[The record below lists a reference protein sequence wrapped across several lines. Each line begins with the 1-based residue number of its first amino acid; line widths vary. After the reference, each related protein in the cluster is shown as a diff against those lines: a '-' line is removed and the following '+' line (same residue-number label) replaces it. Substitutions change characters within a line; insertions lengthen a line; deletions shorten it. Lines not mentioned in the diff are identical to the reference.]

1 MRTRFATLS
10 LAAAL
15 LTTLS
20 LTGIGALTAQERLD
34 RVITPPALP
43 PDARLGEPV
52 SLDKPFTFT
61 PSFTSADQWK
71 LRADALR
78 RQLQVALGLWPMP
91 EKMPLR
97 PVIHGKIVRDGYT
110 IEKVFFAS
118 APGHYVSGNLYRPTG
133 GPAPTGSAGSNGA
146 RANAASAA
154 SAANAANA
162 ANVKR
167 PGVLSPH
174 GHWPGPELP
183 SGIRADGRLY
193 ERPEADA
200 HKKVAAGGDKTY
212 EGARYPHQARAAGLA
227 KLGAVVFMFD
237 MVGYADSRPIVHR
250 EGFTDTEAELRLQST
265 LGLQMWNAIR
275 ALDFLAS
282 LPDVDPSRLGVTG
295 ESGGGTQTFLLSA
308 LDDRPAA
315 AFPAVMVGGAMQGG
329 CVCENAPLLRI
340 GTNNIEIAA
349 LFAPK
354 PLGLSGANDWTKDIM
369 TLGLPELKS
378 IYRLYGAG
386 IEANVMA
393 RHFPYEHNFNQ
404 TSRELMYG
412 WLNTHLKLGHT
423 TGADGTIAE
432 TPFKPAAPAEL
443 SVYDASHPL
452 PKDAVD
458 AATLRKTL
466 TSASDAQMAAL
477 AAKPAAYRDVVES
490 ALRAMVQEPPLA
502 SVAAAPRPNTFKSLP
517 GDGFDSHLTLL
528 TRGGSGGGA
537 NGSGGDA
544 VPTLGLVPK
553 GFKGDAVIVWAHPEG
568 KASLFEADGRTPV
581 AAVRAAMASGAAILA
596 PDVFLT
602 GEFNLNGQ
610 KTALKP
616 VKDEETFATFNH
628 GYNRTVLAQRVRDL
642 TTAIAFAKGT
652 LKPKAIH
659 LVAFDSAGTWALL
672 ARALAG
678 DTIGRASIDLDGF
691 DFAQVT
697 SPSDER
703 LLPGAL
709 KYGGVHGF
717 LSLITSGQTEIFAA
731 PPRPASVQTPTT
743 PAVNVRA
750 GAAAPEAMVRWVLG
764 A

>member
-1 MRTRFATLS
+1 VIRPRFAGFS
-10 LAAAL
+10 LAVAL
-15 LTTLS
+15 LTTL
-20 LTGIGALTAQERLD
+20 TLTAQERLD

-61 PSFTSADQWK
+61 PAFTSADEWK
-71 LRADALR
+71 ARAAALR
-78 RQLQVALGLWPMP
+78 TQVQVAVGLWPMP

-97 PVIHGKIVRDGYT
+97 PVIHGRIVRDGYT

-118 APGHYVSGNLYRPTG
+118 APGHYVSGNLYRP
-133 GPAPTGSAGSNGA
+133 AGA
-146 RANAASAA
+146 QAAS
-154 SAANAANA
+154 
-162 ANVKR
+162 VKR

-174 GHWPGPELP
+174 GHWPGKELP
-183 SGIRADGRLY
+183 SGVRTDGRLY

-200 HKKVAAGGDKTY
+200 REKVKAGGDKTL

-250 EGFTDTEAELRLQST
+250 EGFNDAEAELRLQST
-265 LGLQMWNAIR
+265 LGLQMWNAVR

-282 LPDVDPSRLGVTG
+282 LPDVDPSRLAVTG
-295 ESGGGTQTFLLSA
+295 ESGGGTQTFLLAA
-308 LDDRPAA
+308 LDDRPIA

-354 PLGLSGANDWTKDIM
+354 PLGMSGADDWTKDIM

-378 IYRLYGAG
+378 IYRLYGADA
-386 IEANVMA
+386 ETRVMA
-393 RHFPYEHNFNQ
+393 RYFPYEHNFNQ

-412 WLNTHLKLGHT
+412 WLNTHLRLGHT
-423 TGADGTIAE
+423 TAADGTIAE
-432 TPFKPAAPAEL
+432 TPFTPATPVEL
-443 SVYDASHPL
+443 SVYDASHPR
-452 PKDAVD
+452 PKDAAD
-458 AATLRKTL
+458 AVTLRKTL
-466 TSASDAQMAAL
+466 TDTSDAQMTAL
-477 AAKPAAYRDVVES
+477 AAKPAEYRRVVES
-490 ALRAMVQEPPLA
+490 ALRAMVQEP
-502 SVAAAPRPNTFKSLP
+502 SVAAVVAAPRPNTFKTLP
-517 GDGFDSHLTLL
+517 GDGFESHLTLL
-528 TRGGSGGGA
+528 TRGGAGGTASG
-537 NGSGGDA
+537 GGDA

-568 KASLFEADGRTPV
+568 KASLFEADGRTPI
-581 AAVRAAMASGAAILA
+581 AAARAAMASGAAILA

-610 KTALKP
+610 KTALTP
-616 VKDEETFATFNH
+616 VKNEQSFATYNH

-659 LVAFDSAGTWALL
+659 LVAFDGAGTWALL

-678 DTIGRASIDLDGF
+678 DTITRASIDLDGF
-691 DFAQVT
+691 DFDRVAST
-697 SPSDER
+697 SDER

-717 LSLITSGQTEIFAA
+717 LSLATSGQTEIYAA
-731 PPRPASVQTPTT
+731 PPARGTT
-743 PAVNVRA
+743 PATPAVTVRQGEA
-750 GAAAPEAMVRWVLG
+750 TPEAMIRWILG
-764 A
+764 

>member
-1 MRTRFATLS
+1 VKRTRFATLS
-10 LAAAL
+10 LAATL
-15 LTTLS
+15 LTTLC
-20 LTGIGALTAQERLD
+20 LTGTGALTAQERLD
-34 RVITPPALP
+34 RVISPPALP
-43 PDARLGEPV
+43 PDARLGDPI
-52 SLDKPFTFT
+52 SLDTPFKFT
-61 PSFTSADQWK
+61 PAFTSVDDWK
-71 LRADALR
+71 LRAAALR
-78 RQLQVALGLWPMP
+78 KQLQVSLGLWPMP
-91 EKMPLR
+91 EKMPLK

-118 APGHYVSGNLYRPTG
+118 APGHYVSGNLYRP
-133 GPAPTGSAGSNGA
+133 
-146 RANAASAA
+146 AASAA
-154 SAANAANA
+154 GAGANG
-162 ANVKR
+162 KR

-183 SGIRADGRLY
+183 SGVRADGRLY
-193 ERPEADA
+193 ERPDKDA
-200 HKKVAAGGDKTY
+200 RERVAAGGDKTY

-227 KLGAVVFMFD
+227 KLGAVVFIFD

-250 EGFTDTEAELRLQST
+250 EGFLDAEAELRLQST
-265 LGLQMWNAIR
+265 MGLQMWNAIR

-282 LPDVDPSRLGVTG
+282 LPDVDTSRLGVTG

-308 LDDRPAA
+308 LDERPAA

-378 IYRLYGAG
+378 IYRLYGADV
-386 IEANVMA
+386 EPRVMA

-412 WLNTHLKLGHT
+412 WFNTHLKLGHT

-432 TPFKPAAPAEL
+432 TPLTPTMPAEL
-443 SVYDASHPL
+443 SVFDASHPR

-466 TSASDAQMAAL
+466 TRASDTQMAAL
-477 AAKPAAYRDVVES
+477 ASKPEAYREVVES

-502 SVAAAPRPNTFKSLP
+502 SVVATPLPKTFKSLP
-517 GDGFDSHLTLL
+517 GDGFESHLTLL
-528 TRGGSGGGA
+528 TRGGAGGA
-537 NGSGGDA
+537 AGSAAGSGDA

-553 GFKGDAVIVWAHPEG
+553 GFKGDAVIIWAHPNG

-581 AAVRAAMASGAAILA
+581 AAVRAAMASGVAILA

-602 GEFNLNGQ
+602 GEFNLNGH

-616 VKDEETFATFNH
+616 VKDEEAFSTFNH

-652 LKPKAIH
+652 LKPKVIH
-659 LVAFDSAGTWALL
+659 LVAFDGAGTWALL

-678 DTIGRASIDLDGF
+678 GTIGRASIDLDGF
-691 DFAQVT
+691 DFTQVT
-697 SPSDER
+697 STSDER

-717 LSLITSGQTEIFAA
+717 MSLLTSGETELFAVPA
-731 PPRPASVQTPTT
+731 RPANVKTPAT
-743 PAVNVRA
+743 PAVTVRQGEA
-750 GAAAPEAMVRWVLG
+750 KPEAMVRWVLG
-764 A
+764 QRSN